1 MVALADRLL
10 ANKRFEFTSTATKAD
25 DGKPYQ
31 FAVVEMEGFEA
42 ISKPFRFTLTLVS
55 DDPSIDFDA
64 MLHHPATF
72 VIYGPEGNMKTPYHG
87 VLAEFDQLH
96 RADGYV
102 FYRAVLV
109 PRLWWLSQYRISE
122 VYLDEQP
129 ITATLESVFKSA
141 QLSPVD
147 YEFRLTSSYRPRS
160 FVCQYEETH
169 LDFVS
174 RWLENEGIYYYF
186 DHGGHADKLVAVD
199 SRTMHEAQAVAV
211 DYRPDDELDTGVSGR
226 SVRDFVSRQKPLP
239 KEVILQ
245 DYNHRKAA
253 LQLKASA
260 VVSETGLGQVMLYG
274 ENFRDEPEG
283 KRYAQLRAE
292 EIGCKARVFSGE
304 GAAVGLRSGRFAE
317 LSHHYREDFNGRY
330 LVTEVHHQGSQA
342 GALLSG
348 IKSPYN
354 ERGEGAETS
363 YRNSFRAIPAAT
375 QFRPERKT
383 PKPRVAGTMNATI
396 DSEGSGEYAEL
407 DEYGQY
413 KVQLPFDLSDKRAN
427 KGSARVRM
435 ATPYSGS
442 DHGMHFPLLKG
453 AEVLLSFT
461 DGDPDRPVIVGSVP
475 NSENRNIVSQANAQE
490 NRIATAGGN
499 QLYMGDT
506 CGKEAMFLHSPSA
519 NSTLGIGSTD
529 AGGGAGILLATSGS
543 SQSATAGVSNSMVMG
558 AKSAISLS
566 SSSELDSG
574 VSNKYALGMNTSV
587 KASADVIWNV
597 GQSIAIQDHERAIT
611 LANVHSTEAESVK
624 IQAGR
629 SSVLT
634 RSIRAL
640 KAGVLTTLVGNF
652 AANSAIASGLA
663 FGLLSGD
670 SERKKK
676 AGDEAVADFVKD
688 NPNATEK
695 EKAKAREDAEG
706 KHNENNYT
714 ESTWNKNSTA
724 SISEALTGATISTF
738 AHTVVQ
744 TLARVLA
751 NKLENEDHAANIELD
766 KSGVRIYA
774 NSGNVDLNSRDGRFC
789 THSFEG
795 TVVKSE
801 LGVEVSA
808 KDGNIVL
815 SSECGK
821 FLVNSR
827 DGADI
832 CSESSIGIASKSS
845 IKINAESSIKI
856 DAGHS
861 GMNLRCMNGSF
872 KSYSE
877 YDTVLEATRQI
888 CIRSKV
894 DLLMET
900 EGSAKVNGKV
910 IKLG

>member
-10 ANKRFEFTSTATKAD
+10 ANKRFEFISTATRAD

-55 DDPSIDFDA
+55 DDASINFDA
-64 MLHHPATF
+64 MLRYPATF
-72 VIYGPEGNMKTPYHG
+72 VIHGPEGNMKTPYHG
-87 VLAEFDQLH
+87 VLAEFEQLH

-109 PRLWWLSQYRISE
+109 PRLWRLSLYRISE

-129 ITATLESVFKSA
+129 ITATLESVLKGA
-141 QLSPVD
+141 QLSPAD
-147 YEFRLTSSYRPRS
+147 YEFRLTGSYRPRS

-186 DHGGHADKLVAVD
+186 DHDGHADKLVAVD
-199 SRTMHEAQAVAV
+199 SRAMHEAQAVPV

-283 KRYAQLRAE
+283 KHYAKLRAE
-292 EIGCKARVFSGE
+292 EIGCTGRVFSGE
-304 GAAVGLRSGRFAE
+304 GTAVGLRSGRFAE

-348 IKSPYN
+348 IKSPYS
-354 ERGEGAETS
+354 GHGGGAETI
-363 YRNSFRAIPAAT
+363 YRNSFRAIPAAM
-375 QFRPERKT
+375 QYRPERTT

-461 DGDPDRPVIVGSVP
+461 DGDPDRPVIVGAVP

-499 QLYMGDT
+499 QLYMSDT
-506 CGKEAMFLHSPSA
+506 RGKEVVFLHSPSA

-529 AGGGAGILLATSGS
+529 AEGRGSILMATAGS
-543 SQSATAGVSNSMVMG
+543 SESVTAGVSNSMTAG
-558 AKSAISLS
+558 AKSSISLS
-566 SSSELDSG
+566 SASELDAG
-574 VSNKYALGMNTSV
+574 ASNKYALGMNTSL
-587 KASADVIWNV
+587 KASADVAWNI
-597 GQSIAIQDHERAIT
+597 GQSITLDEHEKSVAIRNASQ
-611 LANVHSTEAESVK
+611 TEAESVK
-624 IQAGR
+624 IRAGR
-629 SSVLT
+629 SKVTSVMMK
-634 RSIRAL
+634 RVNRA
-640 KAGVLTTLVGNF
+640 VLSAVLASL
-652 AANSAIASGLA
+652 AANGAVAGGLA
-663 FGLLSGD
+663 EVLGGGA
-670 SERKKK
+670 EGKKK
-676 AGDEAVADFVKD
+676 AGDKAVEDWVKK
-688 NPNATEK
+688 NPNATEEEK
-695 EKAKAREDAEG
+695 EKARRDAE
-706 KHNENNYT
+706 ENHRLTEIKQPYT
-714 ESTWNKNSTA
+714 GTEWNPNSTVAVSQSLGGAAISVTVHSLVQSLAA
-724 SISEALTGATISTF
+724 SLAGYLERAYYDST
-738 AHTVVQ
+738 
-744 TLARVLA
+744 
-751 NKLENEDHAANIELD
+751 IELD
-766 KSGVRIYA
+766 KSGVKIKA
-774 NSGNVDLNSRDGRFC
+774 KMDLDLESVEGDATLKCGQDILLDAGKDFFVDSIGEMRFTSADKMVFESMEELC
-789 THSFEG
+789 FESHASFNFKSIDFSADLKGFFKLGAE
-795 TVVKSE
+795 TVQV
-801 LGVEVSA
+801 GDDAAQVSIGKNAA
-808 KDGNIVL
+808 KVDVA
-815 SSECGK
+815 
-821 FLVNSR
+821 
-827 DGADI
+827 DGANLT
-832 CSESSIGIASKSS
+832 SVGASSNMVRIG
-845 IKINAESSIKI
+845 
-856 DAGHS
+856 S
-861 GMNLRCMNGSF
+861 GSNLIQ
-872 KSYSE
+872 
-877 YDTVLEATRQI
+877 LA
-888 CIRSKV
+888 
-894 DLLMET
+894 
-900 EGSAKVNGKV
+900 
-910 IKLG
+910 